1 MTGNKFT
8 GSGTELVNG
17 TLRGYRCWRLV
28 RYIPREVPRSL
39 PESVWGWRPEFVL
52 AAVSWPVFWGG
63 AEITEARCGW
73 KNHTPCMCS
82 DCRERYESIHR
93 VPMQG
98 CTCGVYAWY
107 TPDWARHEHTSTVIG
122 VIEAHGKI
130 LLGTS
135 GFRAQR
141 ARIVAIAP
149 MNRRNVQARNALRVM
164 TSRRYSGVK
173 VAPDPDALFREYPP
187 DLGTVT
193 NLGVTMAP
201 APSSFTEDSIA
212 RQLWNLVNWSTGP
225 DQISSSS
232 RLVEL

>member
-8 GSGTELVNG
+8 GSGTDLVNG

-201 APSSFTEDSIA
+201 APSRLEDSIA